1 MARDRLRTEND
12 LREAETLIARLRGV
26 SVDQAAR
33 ALSDHASLMGISV
46 SDLAGAVITGRATVG
61 PT

>member
-26 SVDQAAR
+26 SIDEAAR
-33 ALSDHASLMGISV
+33 ALSDHASLMRISV
-46 SDLAGAVITGRATVG
+46 PDLAGAVITGRATVG